1 MSTEVKIPA
10 VGESITSG
18 VLSGW
23 LKKNGDS
30 VEDGEPIFS
39 LETDKISTEVPA
51 PASGTLQIMVAAGEE
66 VKIGQIVAMIDA
78 AAAANKPEPKETAPK
93 ATVTASP
100 KTEGTAKE
108 ESELSPA
115 VRRLAAE
122 EKIPLTEVT
131 GTGKHGQVTKEDLIN
146 YLERPGQKKV
156 ESSSPDLS
164 SDVSDEALAKSEALA
179 KEETSAKAEPRP
191 AQKAVPVVESKPVAP
206 LAPVSSDG
214 RSVRR
219 KMSPLRKKIA
229 AQLVMAQQNAAMLT
243 TFNECDMSAVM
254 RLRTSY
260 QEVFQKRHGIKLGF
274 MSFFIKAVVDAL
286 QVVPAMNA
294 RIDGDDLVE
303 NHYYDIGVAVGT
315 ERGLVVPVVRD
326 ADKRSFAELEN
337 TVAAFA
343 TKARDGKLQLDEL
356 MGGVFTITNGGIYG
370 SLLSTP
376 ILNPPQS
383 GILGMHKIQS
393 RPMAIG
399 DKIEVRPMMYL
410 ALSYDHRVV
419 DGKEAVT
426 FLVRVKDCIEDPT
439 RLLLQG

>member
-23 LKKNGDS
+23 LKQNGES
-30 VEDGEPIFS
+30 VTDGEPIFS

-51 PASGTLQIMVAAGEE
+51 PASGTLQIMVAPGEE

-78 AAAANKPEPKETAPK
+78 AGGAVKPEAKETAAK
-93 ATVTASP
+93 ATVTATP
-100 KTEGTAKE
+100 KAEEAAKE
-108 ESELSPA
+108 EPALSPA

-122 EKIPLTEVT
+122 EKIPLAEVT

-146 YLERPGQKKV
+146 YLERPAKK
-156 ESSSPDLS
+156 
-164 SDVSDEALAKSEALA
+164 EA
-179 KEETSAKAEPRP
+179 EEPK
-191 AQKAVPVVESKPVAP
+191 QKAAAAPVVETKEAAP
-206 LAPVSSDG
+206 SIPVSTDG

-243 TFNECDMSAVM
+243 TFNECDMTAVM
-254 RLRTSY
+254 GLRSSY
-260 QEVFQKRHGIKLGF
+260 QEAFQKRHGTKLGF

-326 ADKRSFAELEN
+326 ADKKSFAELES

-356 MGGVFTITNGGIYG
+356 TGGVFTITNGGIYG

-383 GILGMHKIQS
+383 GILGMHKIQN
-393 RPMAIG
+393 RPVVIG
-399 DKIEVRPMMYL
+399 DKIEIRPMMYL

>member
-23 LKKNGDS
+23 LKQNGDP
-30 VEDGEPIFS
+30 VLDGEPIFS

-78 AAAANKPEPKETAPK
+78 AAGTSKPETKEAAPT
-93 ATVTASP
+93 ATVIASP
-100 KTEGTAKE
+100 KRE
-108 ESELSPA
+108 EAAQQESALTPA
-115 VRRLAAE
+115 VRRLVAE
-122 EKIPLTEVT
+122 EKIPLAEVT

-146 YLERPGQKKV
+146 YLERP
-156 ESSSPDLS
+156 
-164 SDVSDEALAKSEALA
+164 
-179 KEETSAKAEPRP
+179 
-191 AQKAVPVVESKPVAP
+191 AQKETEEPKPALKATPLVESKEAASSV
-206 LAPVSSDG
+206 LAATDG

-243 TFNECDMSAVM
+243 TFNECDMTAVM
-254 RLRTSY
+254 HLRSSY
-260 QEVFQKRHGIKLGF
+260 QEAFQKRHGTKLGF

-286 QVVPAMNA
+286 HVVPTMNA

-315 ERGLVVPVVRD
+315 ERGLVVPIVRD
-326 ADKRSFAELEN
+326 ADKKSFAELEG

-343 TKARDGKLQLDEL
+343 AKARDGKLQLDEL
-356 MGGVFTITNGGIYG
+356 TGGVFTITNGGIYG

-383 GILGMHKIQS
+383 GILGMHKIQN
-393 RPMAIG
+393 RPVAIG
-399 DKIEVRPMMYL
+399 DKIEIRPMMYL

-426 FLVRVKDCIEDPT
+426 FLVRVKECIEDPT

>member
-23 LKKNGDS
+23 LKQNGDT
-30 VEDGEPIFS
+30 VKDGEPIFA

-51 PASGTLQIMVAAGEE
+51 PASGQLQIMVPAGEE
-66 VKIGQIVAMIDA
+66 VKIGQVVGVIDA
-78 AAAANKPEPKETAPK
+78 AGGATKSESKESTARTTTATPPKSEEP
-93 ATVTASP
+93 V
-100 KTEGTAKE
+100 KE
-108 ESELSPA
+108 EPALSPA

-122 EKIPLTEVT
+122 EKIPLAEVA
-131 GTGKHGQVTKEDLIN
+131 GTGKHGQITKEDVVN
-146 YLERPGQKKV
+146 YLERPAQTKV
-156 ESSSPDLS
+156 S
-164 SDVSDEALAKSEALA
+164 
-179 KEETSAKAEPRP
+179 
-191 AQKAVPVVESKPVAP
+191 ESKPTANEAPVAP
-206 LAPVSSDG
+206 KKETVSPAPSSDG

-243 TFNECDMSAVM
+243 TFNECDMTAVM
-254 RLRTSY
+254 HLRTSY
-260 QEVFQKRHGIKLGF
+260 QEAFQKRHGTKLGF

-286 QVVPAMNA
+286 QVDPAMNA

-326 ADKRSFAELEN
+326 ADKKSFAELESA
-337 TVAAFA
+337 VAGFA
-343 TKARDGKLQLDEL
+343 AKAREGKLQLDEL
-356 MGGVFTITNGGIYG
+356 TGGVFTITNGGIYG

-383 GILGMHKIQS
+383 GILGMHKIQN
-393 RPMAIG
+393 RPVAIG
-399 DKIEVRPMMYL
+399 DKIEIRPMMYL

>member
-78 AAAANKPEPKETAPK
+78 AAVANKPEPKETAPK

-100 KTEGTAKE
+100 ETEAATKE

-122 EKIPLTEVT
+122 EKIRLTEVT

-146 YLERPGQKKV
+146 YLEQPGQKEV
-156 ESSSPDLS
+156 ESSSPDS
-164 SDVSDEALAKSEALA
+164 STVASA

-229 AQLVMAQQNAAMLT
+229 AQLLMAQQNAAMLT

-326 ADKRSFAELEN
+326 ADKKSFAELEN

-356 MGGVFTITNGGIYG
+356 TGGVFTITNGGIYG

-393 RPMAIG
+393 RPVAIG

>member
-23 LKKNGDS
+23 LKQNGDA
-30 VEDGEPIFS
+30 VLDGEPIFS
-39 LETDKISTEVPA
+39 LETDKISTEVPS

-78 AAAANKPEPKETAPK
+78 AEGAGKPEAKETA
-93 ATVTASP
+93 ATATGTASAKAYESP
-100 KTEGTAKE
+100 KE
-108 ESELSPA
+108 EAGLSPA

-122 EKIPLTEVT
+122 EKIPLAEVT
-131 GTGKHGQVTKEDLIN
+131 GTGKHGQVTKSDLIS
-146 YLERPGQKKV
+146 YLERPAKK
-156 ESSSPDLS
+156 EIEGLS
-164 SDVSDEALAKSEALA
+164 SEVAAK
-179 KEETSAKAEPRP
+179 KEPNQKPTP
-191 AQKAVPVVESKPVAP
+191 APVADVKEVAP
-206 LAPVSSDG
+206 SAPVSADG

-229 AQLVMAQQNAAMLT
+229 AQLVLAQQNAAMLT

-254 RLRTSY
+254 HLRSSY
-260 QEVFQKRHGIKLGF
+260 QETFQKRHGTKLGF

-286 QVVPAMNA
+286 HLVPAMNA

-303 NHYYDIGVAVGT
+303 NRYYDIGVAVGT

-326 ADKRSFAELEN
+326 ADKKSFAELEN
-337 TVAAFA
+337 SVGGFAA
-343 TKARDGKLQLDEL
+343 KARDGKLQLDEL
-356 MGGVFTITNGGIYG
+356 TGGVFTITNGGIYG

-383 GILGMHKIQS
+383 GILGMHKIQE
-393 RPMAIG
+393 RPVAVG
-399 DKIEVRPMMYL
+399 GKIEIRPMMYL

-426 FLVRVKDCIEDPT
+426 FLVRVKECIEDPT